1 MCEACEASIG
11 DWPAQVGPQKARAS
25 WRPVRCHG
33 QNPGDA
39 ESASDLGGGA
49 QPVTFD
55 QDVVLMP
62 GSLTISN
69 IAIENGSFLVDL
81 HSGYL
86 TQPWKITHLQMIYDD
101 LIDLPIKKGD
111 SPQLR

>member
-49 QPVTFD
+49 
-55 QDVVLMP
+55 
-62 GSLTISN
+62 
-69 IAIENGSFLVDL
+69 
-81 HSGYL
+81 
-86 TQPWKITHLQMIYDD
+86 
-101 LIDLPIKKGD
+101 
-111 SPQLR
+111 